1 MQIWEEV
8 RLGFEAGTKIEQAC
22 REAIW
27 ISAEHGSCVVR
38 FVFNGV
44 DMSVVS
50 DENPSEEKIQAYVS
64 EYQKKLETL
73 KNKNIKDAIHVIQS
87 LLGIA
92 VVRSLTSAEVR
103 KFEEMLS
110 YLTNF

>member
-8 RLGFEAGTKIEQAC
+8 KLEFEAGTNIDQAC
-22 REAIW
+22 REAMW
-27 ISAEHGSCVVR
+27 ISAEHDSCIVK
-38 FVFNGV
+38 FMFNGV

-64 EYQKKLETL
+64 EYWKKLETL

-92 VVRSLTSAEVR
+92 AVRPLTSVEVNR
-103 KFEEMLS
+103 FEEMLS
-110 YLTNF
+110 YLTN